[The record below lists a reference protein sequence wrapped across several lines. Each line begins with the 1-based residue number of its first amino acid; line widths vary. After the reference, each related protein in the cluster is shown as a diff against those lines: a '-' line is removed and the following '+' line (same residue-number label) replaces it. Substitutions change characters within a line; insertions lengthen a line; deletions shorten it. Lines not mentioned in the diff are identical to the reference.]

1 MDEMIGR
8 NPSEIWEHIRLQNKI
23 FKHLVQVF
31 NTRAS
36 SVEEQLRLN
45 LS

>member
-1 MDEMIGR
+1 MDDIIGR

-31 NTRAS
+31 NTRVS

>member
-23 FKHLVQVF
+23 FKYLVQVF

-36 SVEEQLRLN
+36 SVKEKHSLN

>member
-1 MDEMIGR
+1 MDDIIGR

-36 SVEEQLRLN
+36 SIEEQLRLN